1 MRIEE
6 NNKVIGMIAEFA
18 DSMPKDSYVLLTTI
32 ATTLMDISKSLAI
45 IADSLSEWNYKKES
59 ENKE

>member
-18 DSMPKDSYVLLTTI
+18 DSMSKDSYVLLTTI

-45 IADSLSEWNYKKES
+45 IADSLFESQKEERGDKS
-59 ENKE
+59 K